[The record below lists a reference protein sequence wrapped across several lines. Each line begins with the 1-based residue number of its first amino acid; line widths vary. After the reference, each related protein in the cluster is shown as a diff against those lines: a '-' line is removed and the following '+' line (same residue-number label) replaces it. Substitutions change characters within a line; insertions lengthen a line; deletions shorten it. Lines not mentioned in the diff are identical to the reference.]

1 MKSNKVLLVGT
12 VVLTSEILWY
22 LYRRVYNLWS
32 NYTNTCEVRK
42 VQIPESRQ
50 NISEVM
56 FFTKESSLCRTHLN
70 DEEICSKDNC
80 PVQYL
85 RKIISYID
93 RATRS
98 LDVCMYFFTCQSL
111 SNAIV
116 NSHKRGVLVRVIM
129 DRCMS
134 SNRAT
139 QTILFYNNGVAIRL
153 AYEDNLMHHKFLIV
167 DNDLV
172 ITGSTNWTM
181 SAFFGNFD
189 HVVVTNQH
197 SLVKPFVDEFDRLWK
212 IFSKSQKDAENL
224 PSAFLQSS
232 FNDTVL

>member
-1 MKSNKVLLVGT
+1 MKSNKVLLVGA
-12 VVLTSEILWY
+12 VILTSEILWY
-22 LYRRVYNLWS
+22 LYRKVYNLWS
-32 NYTNTCEVRK
+32 NYTNTCEVLK

-70 DEEICSKDNC
+70 GEEVCSKDNC

-85 RKIISYID
+85 RKIISYMD

-98 LDVCMYFFTCQSL
+98 LDVCMYFLTCQLL

-116 NSHKRGVLVRVIM
+116 NAHKRGILVRVIM
-129 DRCMS
+129 DRRMS
-134 SNRAT
+134 SN
-139 QTILFYNNGVAIRL
+139 GVALRL
-153 AYEDNLMHHKFLIV
+153 SYEDNLMHHKFLIV

-189 HVVVTNQH
+189 NVVVTNQH
-197 SLVKPFVDEFDRLWK
+197 SLVRPFVDEFDRLWK
-212 IFSKSQKDAENL
+212 IFSKSQKDVKDL
-224 PSAFLQSS
+224 PSASLQSS
-232 FNDTVL
+232 FNDTV